1 MAKFI
6 SPIPEQ
12 PRQSLWDSFVSYATP
27 VVSPVPGRQQSALG
41 KAIENFVEAKRQQIA
56 PIVRGWFSGGKSSG
70 STLGESQFSVP
81 TPTAT
86 PTPMPNTPTR
96 DELVRTIQNISGDA
110 PMATMA
116 GQMVDQVTP
125 SAMYKTNPFL
135 ATMIAPTHGNLET
148 RGFRDYQSQPEL
160 VYKPKQAFG
169 WGAIVPDEKYNPSDV
184 STALQDVLSAVI
196 AGRNMQS
203 EMQRNPDEA
212 QARMN
217 TSNNYQFFRDNPEQ
231 NLDQY
236 FLKYAGPRTPRNKY
250 AGETYASN
258 ARFILNKFAE
268 ELDRLMKERG
278 GLYPTRY

>member
-6 SPIPEQ
+6 SPIPEPQ
-12 PRQSLWDSFVSYATP
+12 RQSLWDSFVSYATP
-27 VVSPVPGRQQSALG
+27 PVSPVPGRQQSALG
-41 KAIENFVEAKRQQIA
+41 QAIENFVEAKRQQIA

-70 STLGESQFSVP
+70 NVLGESKSSIP
-81 TPTAT
+81 SPTAT
-86 PTPMPNTPTR
+86 PTPMPNVPTR

-116 GQMVDQVTP
+116 GQMVDQVIP

-169 WGAIVPDEKYNPSDV
+169 WAATSPAYNPPDV
-184 STALQDVLSAVI
+184 STTLQDVLSAVI
-196 AGRNMQS
+196 SGRNMQS
-203 EMQRNPDEA
+203 EMQRNPAEA

-217 TSNNYQFFRDNPEQ
+217 TSNGYQFFRDNPEQ

-236 FLKYAGPRTPRNKY
+236 FLKYAGPKTPQNKY

-258 ARFILNKFAE
+258 ARFILNQFAE
-268 ELDRLMKERG
+268 ELDKLMKKRG
-278 GLYPTRY
+278 GSYSTRY